1 MSGNVANM
9 QNETQDL
16 QQRVANL
23 QNELNLSMG
32 ENERLIEELGRQQAL
47 YTELKKMR
55 GRGEEMDMLQ
65 QLEQVSKI
73 GGKNPGKKSEKCR
86 KKNQKAISQKIRKK
100 IRQIF
105 GEKTQKN
112 QEKTGK
118 MSKKNIGKNCEKKLR
133 KKSE

>member
-1 MSGNVANM
+1 MQNLEDESIHMKEMSGNVVNM

-65 QLEQVSKI
+65 QLEQVRI
-73 GGKNPGKKSEKCR
+73 
-86 KKNQKAISQKIRKK
+86 
-100 IRQIF
+100 
-105 GEKTQKN
+105 KT
-112 QEKTGK
+112 
-118 MSKKNIGKNCEKKLR
+118 I
-133 KKSE
+133 

>member
-65 QLEQVSKI
+65 QLEQVSKV
-73 GGKNPGKKSEKCR
+73 GKKI
-86 KKNQKAISQKIRKK
+86 KKNEQNCPKKNIKKEIVEKIRK
-100 IRQIF
+100 Q
-105 GEKTQKN
+105 
-112 QEKTGK
+112 
-118 MSKKNIGKNCEKKLR
+118 SEKKSR
-133 KKSE
+133 K

>member
-73 GGKNPGKKSEKCR
+73 GKKIS
-86 KKNQKAISQKIRKK
+86 KKIGRMSKQIPKAIRQKNAGKIRKK
-100 IRQIF
+100 
-105 GEKTQKN
+105 
-112 QEKTGK
+112 
-118 MSKKNIGKNCEKKLR
+118 S
-133 KKSE
+133 

>member
-65 QLEQVSKI
+65 QLEQVIKI
-73 GGKNPGKKSEKCR
+73 GGKNPGNNRKNVEKKI
-86 KKNQKAISQKIRKK
+86 KKQISQKIRKK
-100 IRQIF
+100 NQTNF
-105 GEKTQKN
+105 WGKDTEKSGKNGEN
-112 QEKTGK
+112 VE
-118 MSKKNIGKNCEKKLR
+118 KNIGKKL
-133 KKSE
+133 

>member
-73 GGKNPGKKSEKCR
+73 GEKIQVNPLVTEGGGRGTDRLPGMEETWSGGSPCV
-86 KKNQKAISQKIRKK
+86 
-100 IRQIF
+100 
-105 GEKTQKN
+105 
-112 QEKTGK
+112 
-118 MSKKNIGKNCEKKLR
+118 
-133 KKSE
+133 

>member
-73 GGKNPGKKSEKCR
+73 GGK
-86 KKNQKAISQKIRKK
+86 I
-100 IRQIF
+100 
-105 GEKTQKN
+105 
-112 QEKTGK
+112 QEVIGK
-118 MSKKNIGKNCEKKLR
+118 MSKKNQKAN
-133 KKSE
+133 